1 MTQSRANATPSLADL
16 RARRADLNA
25 RLAKGLDAL
34 RAKEDAGD
42 TGPQYRGWFAFW
54 ERLLAQYEAACDQI
68 TAQGGPAC
76 DHAPCR
82 AETCAECK
90 TLPAAPPPPPAALGV
105 AMRVAGRAPGIF
117 TSEAQVVGLA
127 RQLQAFAAGAPILA
141 LPTYTGS
148 EDDNGQST
156 YTI

>member
-1 MTQSRANATPSLADL
+1 
-16 RARRADLNA
+16 
-25 RLAKGLDAL
+25 
-34 RAKEDAGD
+34 
-42 TGPQYRGWFAFW
+42 
-54 ERLLAQYEAACDQI
+54 
-68 TAQGGPAC
+68 
-76 DHAPCR
+76 
-82 AETCAECK
+82 
-90 TLPAAPPPPPAALGV
+90 
-105 AMRVAGRAPGIF
+105 MRVAGRAPGIF